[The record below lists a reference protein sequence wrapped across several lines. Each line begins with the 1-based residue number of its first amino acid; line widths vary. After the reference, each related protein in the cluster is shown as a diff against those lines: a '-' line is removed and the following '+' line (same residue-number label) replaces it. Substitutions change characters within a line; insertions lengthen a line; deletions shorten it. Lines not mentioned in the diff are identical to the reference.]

1 MVIIVV
7 QAFIISEHNHELFC
21 NISLCSAVKPETH
34 GVLCVCCVSILTLRF
49 FIGSGQALSDTGEII
64 KMSFSSSAN
73 LSCFPV
79 CCGELYFNFL
89 FDTGVFLLEIGFTGV
104 VGVTFTGVCGID
116 GLSC

>member
-1 MVIIVV
+1 MSCSV
-7 QAFIISEHNHELFC
+7 S
-21 NISLCSAVKPETH
+21 ISLCSVVKPETH
-34 GVLCVCCVSILTLRF
+34 GVLPACCVSILTLRF
-49 FIGSGQALSDTGEII
+49 VICSGQALSDTGEITKI
-64 KMSFSSSAN
+64 SFSYSAN

-104 VGVTFTGVCGID
+104 FGVTFTGVCEID